1 MTNND
6 ETPGLPRQAANEM
19 RPASQGGPPGTAL
32 PQTLPVCLTIA
43 GSDSGGGAGIQA
55 DLKTFHANAVFGISV
70 LTAVTAQNTRAVTA
84 AEDLSIPIIRAQLAA
99 VFEDFPIAA
108 MKTGMLSSAEIVAA
122 IVRFLSERPPR
133 PPLVVDPVMI
143 SKSGYALLA
152 PDAVAAIRRQ
162 LLPLATLVTPNRH
175 ETELLAERPVREPV
189 SRHMHRPATP
199 RSCRHVYICS
209 GRGRRSAGPCRAHR
223 QATSSAT
230 WSLPGSGTR
239 RATRRC
245 SGIARGTPPRRGR
258 IRRR

>member
-1 MTNND
+1 
-6 ETPGLPRQAANEM
+6 M

-175 ETELLAERPVREPV
+175 ETELLAERPVRNEHDV
-189 SRHMHRPATP
+189 DEA
-199 RSCRHVYICS
+199 
-209 GRGRRSAGPCRAHR
+209 A
-223 QATSSAT
+223 
-230 WSLPGSGTR
+230 
-239 RATRRC
+239 
-245 SGIARGTPPRRGR
+245 AR
-258 IRRR
+258 IL